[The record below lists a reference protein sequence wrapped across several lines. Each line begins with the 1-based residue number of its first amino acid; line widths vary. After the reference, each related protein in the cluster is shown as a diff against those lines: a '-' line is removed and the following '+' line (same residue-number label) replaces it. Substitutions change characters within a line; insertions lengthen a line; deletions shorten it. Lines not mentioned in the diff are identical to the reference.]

1 MEQNYQEIADLVA
14 KKCQEVLAPLY
25 AELEELQAHY
35 GLRKPD
41 PQPTEPT
48 PDSEEVRQAEFKKQL
63 QEMKQMLIESGKIP
77 SEEQKQSKEAYFE
90 GMRKNLVKQG
100 LIKY

>member
-1 MEQNYQEIADLVA
+1 MENNYQEIADLVA

-48 PDSEEVRQAEFKKQL
+48 PDPEEVREAEFKKQL
-63 QEMKQMLIESGKIP
+63 AEMKQMLIKSGRIP
-77 SEEQKQSKEAYFE
+77 KDEAK
-90 GMRKNLVKQG
+90 KNN
-100 LIKY
+100 

>member
-1 MEQNYQEIADLVA
+1 MQNNYQEIADLVA
-14 KKCQEVLAPLY
+14 KKCEEALAPLY

-48 PDSEEVRQAEFKKQL
+48 PQPDPEEVREAEFKKQL
-63 QEMKQMLIESGKIP
+63 QEMKQMLIKSGRIP
-77 SEEQKQSKEAYFE
+77 RDEA
-90 GMRKNLVKQG
+90 KKS
-100 LIKY
+100 I